1 MSYHII
7 SIDKPECSISVSKG
21 QLIVLSGQER
31 NSIPMEDVA
40 AIVITSFK
48 CNLSSNFII
57 EAAKKRI
64 GLIICELYKPAALL
78 LPVCRGTDTAV
89 LRNIARLSP
98 QLKRRLWQ
106 KTVDAK
112 CINQF
117 NTARNWNPSH
127 PLLAEMHRIANS
139 HKETKEAETA
149 RLFWAIFSET
159 YTDGLFKRDRLAE
172 DFNVLFNY
180 AYAVL
185 LSCVLRY
192 LLALGI
198 DPTFGI
204 FHVERAHATP
214 LAYDLMEPFRVFFD
228 SAVCDW
234 IVQRRNLGEPDSV
247 IASVSNDFRMCI
259 ASQLLK
265 TVHYQNHNLTLKKAI
280 EEVIRTFRFS
290 VLNLQSGHYEPWII

>member
-21 QLIVLSGQER
+21 QLIVLSGQEK

-64 GLIICELYKPAALL
+64 GLILCELYKPVAIL
-78 LPVCRGTDTAV
+78 LPVCRSTDTAV
-89 LRNIARLSP
+89 LRNIARLTP
-98 QLKRRLWQ
+98 QLKRRLWK

-117 NTARNWNPSH
+117 NTAKTWNPAH
-127 PLLAEMHRIANS
+127 PLLDEMHRLATS
-139 HKETKEAETA
+139 HKESKEAETA
-149 RLFWAIFSET
+149 RLFWSVFSET
-159 YTDGLFKRDRLAE
+159 YTQGQFRRERLAD
-172 DFNVLFNY
+172 DFNSLFNY

-185 LSCVLRY
+185 LSCILRY

-204 FHVERAHATP
+204 YHVERAHATP
-214 LAYDLMEPFRVFFD
+214 LAYDLMEPFRVVFD

-234 IVQRRNLGEPDSV
+234 IAERRKLGEDDSV
-247 IASVSNDFRMCI
+247 IASVSNDFRMRI
-259 ASQLLK
+259 ASLLLK
-265 TVHYQNHNLTLKKAI
+265 TVSYQCHNMSLKKAI
-280 EEVIRTFRFS
+280 EEVIRSFRNS
-290 VLNLQSGHYEPWII
+290 VISLQSGHYEPWTI